1 MDWGTIEHSKSNNHT
16 TTSRAAWVPAG
27 KRHHVTV
34 GQPTLSLAF
43 FFPLFV
49 RAGMFV
55 GIHIA
60 QTHRIASHGT
70 TRPLASVFFF
80 SFVGVWSM
88 AGHEWHRTPH
98 PQQQQHLVFPPPPL
112 SESRSGRR
120 HVWHRS
126 WRIPGRHEWG
136 KGRKTHRRRRGP
148 SLGEEGM
155 EGSGMAW
162 HGVSRT
168 GGLEAGDEKPQ
179 QQRKARKQQQHNT
192 PVCINSS
199 FFSLSLY

>member
-60 QTHRIASHGT
+60 QTHRIASHGA

-80 SFVGVWSM
+80 LSLGFGAWRGMNGIGPLIHNSSSI
-88 AGHEWHRTPH
+88 
-98 PQQQQHLVFPPPPL
+98 LSFPPPF
-112 SESRSGRR
+112 
-120 HVWHRS
+120 V
-126 WRIPGRHEWG
+126 RIKER
-136 KGRKTHRRRRGP
+136 
-148 SLGEEGM
+148 
-155 EGSGMAW
+155 
-162 HGVSRT
+162 
-168 GGLEAGDEKPQ
+168 
-179 QQRKARKQQQHNT
+179 
-192 PVCINSS
+192 
-199 FFSLSLY
+199 